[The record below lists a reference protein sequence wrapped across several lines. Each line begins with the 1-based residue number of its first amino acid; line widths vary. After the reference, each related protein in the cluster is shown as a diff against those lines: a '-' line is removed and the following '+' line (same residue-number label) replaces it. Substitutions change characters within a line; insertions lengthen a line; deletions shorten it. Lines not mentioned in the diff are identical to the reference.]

1 MIDTNDPVALLKNEH
16 KALLGQLGILE
27 RLEGKREEIGNV
39 LRTLMRDCTVHFRR
53 EALLI
58 NVLETKLNAGG
69 RSLHPL
75 IKEHRQLKKHAVTLL
90 KELTPPKGVSQPL
103 TSMRHNLCEFTKQFR
118 THMQHEE
125 KVVFVLVRTRLTP
138 KQQRRVTMKMLAE

>member
-1 MIDTNDPVALLKNEH
+1 MMDTNDPVAFLKNEH

-27 RLEGKREEIGNV
+27 RLEGKQEEIGNV
-39 LRTLMRDCTVHFRR
+39 LRTLIRDCTVHFRR

-58 NVLETKLNAGG
+58 NLLDRKLNAGG

-75 IKEHRQLKKHAVTLL
+75 IKEHRELRRKAGELL
-90 KELTPPKGVSQPL
+90 KLIARPEGNSGSRGNAYLRPLLREL
-103 TSMRHNLCEFTKQFR
+103 TKQFR

-125 KVVFVLVRTRLTP
+125 KVVFVLVRTRLTLE
-138 KQQRRVTMKMLAE
+138 QQ